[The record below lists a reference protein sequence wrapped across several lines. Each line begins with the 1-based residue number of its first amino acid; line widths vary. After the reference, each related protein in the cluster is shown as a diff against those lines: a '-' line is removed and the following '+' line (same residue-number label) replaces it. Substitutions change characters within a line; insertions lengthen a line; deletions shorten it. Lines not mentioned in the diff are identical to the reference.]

1 MTREAA
7 AAVLIT
13 AGTSATAFAVTAA
26 VFASGNTSLTPFIPP
41 LRRRIP
47 LNAWTHVAV
56 RLQPADDK
64 ATLFVN
70 GTGESRMSSKLS
82 EDFGSAVPAV
92 DLGCMGLLGFVG
104 LMDEVVCTAYVAQ
117 PVAPLLAL
125 YLLEWVYSWR
135 CCWARAG
142 RSFRVG
148 HWVKSHEGRHGL
160 LYVRLQDNICA
171 FYEHTFLLIIP
182 YEVKPQL

>member
-13 AGTSATAFAVTAA
+13 AGASATAIAVTAA
-26 VFASGNTSLTPFIPP
+26 VFASGDTSLTPFIPP
-41 LRRRIP
+41 LHRRIP

-104 LMDEVVCTAYVAQ
+104 LMDEVVCTAYAAQ

-125 YLLEWVYSWR
+125 YLLLTGVGVQLAMLLGAGGAVVQSGALGQKPLR
-135 CCWARAG
+135 KARVA
-142 RSFRVG
+142 
-148 HWVKSHEGRHGL
+148 L
-160 LYVRLQDNICA
+160 C
-171 FYEHTFLLIIP
+171 
-182 YEVKPQL
+182 